1 MRKNKFREF
10 LNEGRATVGTH
21 MNEMSPNMAEVIGH
35 SGAFDYI
42 ELVGEYADWD
52 LKDLANFSRAVDLF
66 PHMSSMMKVEQEPRV
81 FIATRSIDAGIE
93 SVLFTDCRSAEDA
106 KACIQAVKPESP
118 QSAGIHGCGMR
129 RNVGYVV
136 EGCSEAW
143 VNAMDEVVIALMI
156 EKAGAMEQIDEILSL
171 KGLDMVQ
178 FGPGDYSISIGKPG
192 KGRDP
197 DVQKAQRTMIEKA
210 LKKGVQP
217 RVEINSYEQA
227 KPWIEMGVRH
237 FCIGWD
243 LKVIYEWC
251 KVHGEGLKNL
261 LSLDTSSVS
270 KKQSTY

>member
-1 MRKNKFREF
+1 MHKNKFREF
-10 LNEGRATVGTH
+10 LNTGKPTVGTH
-21 MNEMSPNMAEVIGH
+21 MDEVSPSIAEVIGY

-66 PHMSSMMKVEQEPRV
+66 PHMSSMMKVEQEPRI

-93 SVLFTDCRSAEDA
+93 SVLFTDCRSVEEV
-106 KACIQAVKPESP
+106 KACISAVKPESP
-118 QSAGIHGCGMR
+118 KSGGIHGCGMR

-136 EGCSEAW
+136 EPCSEAW
-143 VNAMDEVVIALMI
+143 ANAMDDVVIALMI
-156 EKAGAMEQIDEILSL
+156 EKAEAMEQIDEILSI

-197 DVQKAQRTMIEKA
+197 DVQKAQRDMIEKA
-210 LKKGVQP
+210 LKKGIHP
-217 RVEINSYEQA
+217 RVEIGNFEQA

-237 FCIGWD
+237 FCVGWD
-243 LKVIYEWC
+243 LRVIYDWC
-251 KVHGEGLKNL
+251 KVNGEGLKKL
-261 LSLDTSSVS
+261 LV
-270 KKQSTY
+270 